1 MDSKTYFVVS
11 DIHGFYTELKE
22 GLDEAGFDPSNEDHV
37 LLVLGDIFDR
47 GLETRKVYEF
57 LISLPK
63 ERRIL
68 IRGNHEDLYF
78 KLLKKPL
85 PESYDFSN
93 CTASTFAQI
102 AGADPEDLLNVE
114 LLVSYLGYPNLPE
127 DVEKRWQ
134 GIVRKVKK
142 DPITAF
148 LKSND
153 WVDYFEL
160 GKYIFVHSFI
170 PCRLKKEYQGSFRE
184 EYIYDISGP
193 YLEVVPSWRSKAT
206 KKDWL
211 LASWGCP
218 FERMGAGLFAK
229 ELKKGK
235 VLVCGHWHT
244 GDFFRH
250 LKHIR
255 GYRNDIYY
263 SDHLIGIDGGVTC
276 NRDGDTF
283 HPQNVLVIKDGVC
296 YDKKGM
302 RLFEE
307 EEGVLY

>member
-1 MDSKTYFVVS
+1 MDNKIYFVVS

-22 GLDEAGFDPSNEDHV
+22 GLDEAGFDPKNPDHM

-47 GLETRKVYEF
+47 GMEARKVFEF
-57 LISLPK
+57 LASLPK

-78 KLLKKPL
+78 KLLKKRL

-93 CTASTFAQI
+93 CTATTFGEI
-102 AGADPEDLLNVE
+102 AGADPEDLNSLE
-114 LLVSYLGYPNLPE
+114 FLVSFLGSSDIAPDMENM
-127 DVEKRWQ
+127 WQ
-134 GIVRKVKK
+134 EIVAKVKK

-170 PCRLKKEYQGSFRE
+170 PCRLKKEYEGYFGE
-184 EYIYDISGP
+184 DYIYDVGSSF
-193 YLEVVPSWRSKAT
+193 LEVVPSWRSKAT

-218 FERMGAGLFAK
+218 FERMESGLFAK
-229 ELKKGK
+229 ELRKGK

-244 GDFFRH
+244 NDFYKH
-250 LKHIR
+250 LKNFR
-255 GYRNDIYY
+255 GYRNDIYF
-263 SDHLIGIDGGVTC
+263 SEHLIGVDGGVTC
-276 NRDGDTF
+276 NDEGEMF

-296 YDKKGM
+296 YGKKGM

-307 EEGVLY
+307 ESEF